1 MKIKKAI
8 FPVGGLGTRFLPA
21 TKSMPKEMLPIVDK
35 PLIQYAVEEAADAGI
50 EQFIFVTSRGK
61 SAIENHFDHSFELEN
76 NLLSKGK
83 RDTLKTAQEM
93 LKIPGSFA
101 YVRQQEPAG
110 LGHAVWC
117 ARHLIANEPVAVIL
131 ADDLIYGTSTIKEM
145 INNYTSGNMLAIMD
159 VDKREVSSYGI
170 ITPGKALGNSVT
182 EILDLVEKPS
192 IDKAPSRMAVV
203 GRYIIEP
210 AVFEILEK
218 QNKGASN
225 EIQLTDA
232 IASRIGHSNCSGYK
246 FSGERFDC
254 GSKLGFIQA
263 NIKLS
268 MQRLEMQNKLKSWLQ
283 DEILDGKM

>member
-21 TKSMPKEMLPIVDK
+21 TKSMPKEMLPVVDK
-35 PLIQYAVEEAADAGI
+35 PIIQYAVEEAANAGI

-61 SAIENHFDHSFELEN
+61 SSIENHFDHSFELEN

-83 RDTLKTAQEM
+83 KETLKTAQEM

-117 ARHLIANEPVAVIL
+117 ARHLVGNEPVAVIL
-131 ADDLIYGTSTIKEM
+131 ADDLIKGSSTIKEM
-145 INNYTSGNMLAIMD
+145 ISNYSSGNMLAIMD
-159 VDKREVSSYGI
+159 VNNQDVSSYGI
-170 ITPGKALGNSVT
+170 VSPGKTLENNIT
-182 EILDLVEKPS
+182 EILGLIEKPS
-192 IDKAPSRMAVV
+192 IDKAPSNMAVV

-210 AVFEILEK
+210 SVFKELEK
-218 QNKGASN
+218 QNRGTSN

-232 IASRIGHSNCSGYK
+232 IANRIGKSHCYGYK
-246 FSGERFDC
+246 FTNDRFDC

-268 MQRLEMQNKLKSWLQ
+268 IERDDLSEKLKSWLKEEFLNG
-283 DEILDGKM
+283 DV

>member
-21 TKSMPKEMLPIVDK
+21 TKSMPKEMLPVVDK
-35 PLIQYAVEEAADAGI
+35 PLIQYAVEEAANAGI

-83 RDTLKTAQEM
+83 KTTLKTAQEM

-117 ARHLIANEPVAVIL
+117 ARHLIGNEPVVVIL
-131 ADDLIYGTSTIKEM
+131 ADDLIKGSKTIKEM
-145 INNYTSGNMLAIMD
+145 VNNYNSGNMLAIMD
-159 VDKREVSSYGI
+159 INKKDVSSYGI
-170 ITPGKALGNSVT
+170 ITPGKILKNNLT
-182 EILDLVEKPS
+182 EILGLVEKPS
-192 IDKAPSRMAVV
+192 IENAPSEMAVV

-210 AVFEILEK
+210 SIFNELEK
-218 QNKGASN
+218 QNRGSSN

-232 IASRIGHSNCSGYK
+232 IAKRIGKSDCLGYK
-246 FSGERFDC
+246 FKEERFDC
-254 GSKLGFIQA
+254 GSKLGFVQA

-268 MQRLEMQNKLKSWLQ
+268 IERPELNQKLKSWLQ
-283 DEILDGKM
+283 DEFSNGNF